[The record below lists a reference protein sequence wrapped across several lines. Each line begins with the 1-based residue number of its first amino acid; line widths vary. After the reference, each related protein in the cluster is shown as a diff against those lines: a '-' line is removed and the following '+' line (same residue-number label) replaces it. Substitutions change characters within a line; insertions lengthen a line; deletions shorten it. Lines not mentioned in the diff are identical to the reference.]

1 MSAHRVEHDHGDLD
15 ARSSPG
21 NRRRAARTP
30 APFPTVGALLAFGGP
45 GPRLKLLGADLH
57 FDLPV
62 GEEVAVSAGV
72 ARRAAFRGDY
82 DIAVAGFPVVGQIA
96 VRVLHHPT
104 RKVWREF
111 GIGHPSNSLDTP
123 VARWRVDQVF
133 HEQCLMGAAGIWRS
147 RPSMRL
153 VSGSTATVPAA
164 GACALEDAGQLR
176 DRGL

>member
-45 GPRLKLLGADLH
+45 GPRLKLHGADLH

-72 ARRAAFRGDY
+72 ARRAAFRGDD

-133 HEQCLMGAAGIWRS
+133 HEQLPDGRRRDLAVSALDEVSFGTDGNGAGCRRLCTGGC
-147 RPSMRL
+147 RP
-153 VSGSTATVPAA
+153 VT
-164 GACALEDAGQLR
+164 
-176 DRGL
+176 